1 MPRKTRRRHDEDLA
15 DRPVEI
21 KNVVPLLDVLF
32 ALLSFFVLSSLFLN
46 RTEGLPV
53 NLPNAQSGVMQK
65 TPARATISVN
75 DKTEVFL
82 NKQKIGI
89 TEVSDRVKQLLEP
102 NQDLVVVLNA
112 DRVVQ
117 HGDVIQIMDQLRQMP
132 RVKMAI
138 ATKNK
143 SMGVRLD

>member
-1 MPRKTRRRHDEDLA
+1 MSRRNRRRQDEDLS
-15 DRPVEI
+15 DQPIEI

-32 ALLSFFVLSSLFLN
+32 ALLTFFVLSSLFLN

-53 NLPNAQSGVMQK
+53 NLPKAQSGAMQK

-75 DKTEVFL
+75 EKTEVFL

-112 DRVVQ
+112 DRTVQ
-117 HGDVIQIMDQLRQMP
+117 HGDVIQIMDQLKQIP

-138 ATKNK
+138 ATKNN
-143 SMGVRLD
+143 

>member
-1 MPRKTRRRHDEDLA
+1 MSRRNRRRHDEDLL
-15 DRPVEI
+15 DQPMEI
-21 KNVVPLLDVLF
+21 KNVLPLLDVLF
-32 ALLSFFVLSSLFLN
+32 ALLTFFVMSSLFLN

-53 NLPNAQSGVMQK
+53 SLPKAQSGTMQK

-75 DKTEVFL
+75 EKAEVFL

-89 TEVSDRVKQLLEP
+89 AEVSDRVKQLLEP

-112 DRVVQ
+112 DRTVP
-117 HGDVIQIMDQLRQMP
+117 HGDVVQIMDQLRQIP

-138 ATKNK
+138 ATKNN
-143 SMGVRLD
+143 

>member
-1 MPRKTRRRHDEDLA
+1 MSRRIRRRHDEDLS
-15 DRPVEI
+15 DQPMEI

-32 ALLSFFVLSSLFLN
+32 ALLTFFVLSSLFLN

-53 NLPNAQSGVMQK
+53 DLPKAQSGVMQK

-75 DKTEVFL
+75 DKTEIFL

-89 TEVSDRVKQLLEP
+89 TEVSDRVKQLLTP
-102 NQDLVVVLNA
+102 NQDLIVVLNA
-112 DRVVQ
+112 DRSVQ
-117 HGDVIQIMDQLRQMP
+117 HGDVIQIMDQLRQIP

-138 ATKNK
+138 ATKSN
-143 SMGVRLD
+143 

>member
-1 MPRKTRRRHDEDLA
+1 MSRRNRRRQDADLS
-15 DRPVEI
+15 DQPIEI

-32 ALLSFFVLSSLFLN
+32 ALLTFFVLSSLFLN

-53 NLPNAQSGVMQK
+53 NLPKAQSGAMQK

-75 DKTEVFL
+75 EKTEVFL

-89 TEVSDRVKQLLEP
+89 SEVSDRVKQLLEP

-112 DRVVQ
+112 DRTVQ
-117 HGDVIQIMDQLRQMP
+117 HGDIIQIMDQLKQIP

-138 ATKNK
+138 ATKNN
-143 SMGVRLD
+143 

>member
-1 MPRKTRRRHDEDLA
+1 MSRRHRRRHDEDLS
-15 DRPVEI
+15 DQPMEI

-32 ALLSFFVLSSLFLN
+32 ALLTFFVMSSLFLN

-53 NLPNAQSGVMQK
+53 SLPQAQSGTMQK

-75 DKTEVFL
+75 EKIEVFL

-112 DRVVQ
+112 DRTVQ
-117 HGDVIQIMDQLRQMP
+117 HGDVVQIMDQLRQIP

-138 ATKNK
+138 ATK
-143 SMGVRLD
+143 S

>member
-1 MPRKTRRRHDEDLA
+1 MSRRTRRRHDEDLS
-15 DRPVEI
+15 DQPMEI

-32 ALLSFFVLSSLFLN
+32 ALLTFFVLSSLFLN

-53 NLPNAQSGVMQK
+53 SLPQAQSGTMQK

-75 DKTEVFL
+75 EKTEVFL

-89 TEVSDRVKQLLEP
+89 AEVSDRVKQLLEP

-112 DRVVQ
+112 DRTVQ
-117 HGDVIQIMDQLRQMP
+117 HGDVVQIMDQLRQIP

-138 ATKNK
+138 ATK
-143 SMGVRLD
+143 S

>member
-1 MPRKTRRRHDEDLA
+1 MSRRLRRRYEAEMANQPL
-15 DRPVEI
+15 EI
-21 KNVVPLLDVLF
+21 KNLLPLMDVIF
-32 ALLSFFVLSSLFLN
+32 ALLTFFVLSSLFLN

-53 NLPNAQSGVMQK
+53 NLPKAQSGAMQN

-75 DKTEVFL
+75 EKTEVFL

-89 TEVSDRVKQLLEP
+89 AEVNDRVKQLLEP

-112 DRVVQ
+112 DRTVQ
-117 HGDVIQIMDQLRQMP
+117 HGDVVQIMDQLRQIP

-138 ATKNK
+138 ATKNN
-143 SMGVRLD
+143 

>member
-1 MPRKTRRRHDEDLA
+1 MSRRHRRRHDEDLS
-15 DRPVEI
+15 DQPMEI

-32 ALLSFFVLSSLFLN
+32 ALLTFFVMSSLFLN

-53 NLPNAQSGVMQK
+53 SLPQAQSGTMQK

-75 DKTEVFL
+75 EKTEVFL

-89 TEVSDRVKQLLEP
+89 AEVSDRVKQLLEP

-112 DRVVQ
+112 DRTVQ
-117 HGDVIQIMDQLRQMP
+117 HGDVVQIMDQLRQIP

-138 ATKNK
+138 ATK
-143 SMGVRLD
+143 S

>member
-1 MPRKTRRRHDEDLA
+1 MSRRNRRRQDADLS
-15 DRPVEI
+15 DQPIEI

-32 ALLSFFVLSSLFLN
+32 ALLTFFVLSSLFLN

-53 NLPNAQSGVMQK
+53 NLPKAQSGVMQK

-75 DKTEVFL
+75 EKTEVFL

-89 TEVSDRVKQLLEP
+89 NEVSDRVKQLLEP

-112 DRVVQ
+112 DRTVQ
-117 HGDVIQIMDQLRQMP
+117 HGDIIQIMDQLKQIP

-138 ATKNK
+138 ATKNN
-143 SMGVRLD
+143 